1 MKVSG
6 FSICRNG
13 VKFDFPVVESIQ
25 SVLPVVDEY
34 VVNVGQSD
42 DGTLDLIRSI
52 HSNKIKIVESWWD
65 DSMTKDG
72 LLFSKETNVAL
83 SHCTGQWALYVQAD
97 EVLHERDYEQI
108 QRVLRDE
115 IANPQVLGF
124 TFRYLHFYGD
134 YWTVNPWAYHRAV
147 RIIRNNGQIVS
158 CGDAVGFCLEEDGGY
173 LQSRHRDR
181 VRPSGSTIYHYGWVK
196 PGKVLLDKFR
206 YQIPRYHGDN
216 PPADQASRLR
226 QETFDFPEYGIM
238 KRFRGEHPAVMS
250 DRVSAF
256 PRLWPGRNRWFN
268 PRFYLTVLRRGFR
281 G

>member
-13 VKFDFPVVESIQ
+13 LKFDFPVVESIQ
-25 SVLPVVDEY
+25 SVLPIVDEY

-42 DGTLDLIRSI
+42 DDTLDLIRSLD
-52 HSNKIKIVESWWD
+52 SNKIKIVESWWD

-83 SHCTGQWALYVQAD
+83 SHCTGDWALYIQAD
-97 EVLHERDYEQI
+97 EVLHEKDYEQI

-115 IANPQVLGF
+115 ITNPQVLGL

-134 YWTVNPWAYHRAV
+134 YWSVNPWAYHRAV

-158 CGDAVGFCLEEDGGY
+158 CGDAVGFCLREDGGY

-181 VRPSGSTIYHYGWVK
+181 VRASGSTIYHYGWVK

-206 YQIPRYHGDN
+206 YQIPRHHGDN
-216 PPADQASRLR
+216 PPADQAIRLR

-238 KRFRGEHPAVMS
+238 KEFRGEHPAVMA
-250 DRVSAF
+250 DRVRAF
-256 PRLWPGRNRWFN
+256 PRLWPRRNRWLN
-268 PRFYLTVLRRGFR
+268 TRFYLAVLRRGFR